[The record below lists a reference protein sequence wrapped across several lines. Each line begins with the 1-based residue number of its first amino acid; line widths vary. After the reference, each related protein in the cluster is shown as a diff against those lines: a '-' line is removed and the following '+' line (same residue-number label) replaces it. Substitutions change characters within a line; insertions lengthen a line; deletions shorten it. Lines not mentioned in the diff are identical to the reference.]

1 MSIYRKPSDKKEE
14 TELDRLL
21 LITNYNPQS
30 IIDIRNFLE
39 SISEEINKIEEFKQ
53 IYSYRELDMRK
64 KLQNKL
70 PFLIKTFLLVHNIDY
85 VDIKI
90 DAKVNEFKEGI
101 DKTYEESF
109 QVKQELELHITK
121 DTIFAV
127 PYTSNKLDKLN
138 NDPI

>member
-1 MSIYRKPSDKKEE
+1 
-14 TELDRLL
+14 
-21 LITNYNPQS
+21 
-30 IIDIRNFLE
+30 
-39 SISEEINKIEEFKQ
+39 
-53 IYSYRELDMRK
+53 MRK